1 MSSLTDEQRKMIEA
15 NKKAA
20 QAKLAAKL
28 ALRNTPQQVINKN
41 NQCTLSV
48 SGLSVFP
55 SPNVRSTPQ
64 QVINNNNKCTLSVS
78 GLVVSPSPNGKF
90 IRSNYNKSSQ
100 NSQSKPIHG
109 TCEIISKERFTLHV
123 AYHQQ
128 LIDTIKTILSKNY
141 DPKTSEWSFLIKY
154 HDQLMISIK
163 PLEPLVKIEKL
174 PNFVLKLFKNIEDTE
189 THYSKTD
196 ISSIGNDML
205 DNLYPFQKLGV
216 QFGVSKKGRCI
227 IADDMGLGKT
237 IQAIAIV
244 KYYSDNFPLLIV
256 CPSSMRYTW
265 EEEIRLRLPNVP
277 VSSICVLSKTNEQ
290 FIDPAVVITSYDLM
304 TRNKDML
311 LKFKFGIIVFDES
324 HSLKSDKSA
333 RTKVA
338 LSLAMQ
344 SKQCILLSG
353 TPALSRPIELYCQI
367 KAITRNNFITPIE
380 YGVRYCNGRET
391 NFGWDFSGSSNMKE
405 LKIILETHFM
415 IRRLKSEVLKQLP
428 QKIRNVVVLKPENI
442 KARTQNMDDLEVMM
456 TNTSLKKTEVRGA
469 LLKYF
474 NQTGEVKLPAICD
487 YILNLLKEGKK
498 FLVFAHHQK
507 VINGICDVLENN
519 ETYYIRID
527 GKTSSEERKSVCDQ
541 FQSEDMYRV
550 AVLSICAANSGI
562 TLTAAKLVIF
572 AELYWNPGILTQAE
586 DRAHRIG
593 QAEAVTIQY
602 LLAKGTADDH
612 IWPLIQFKLNVLNKA
627 GLSKDNFKDDSTT
640 VINCSAKSNQMSIL
654 DFLNDEDSELDEND
668 LKFLDEVEESQC
680 KRPRKC

>member
-15 NKKAA
+15 NRKVA

-28 ALRNTPQQVINKN
+28 ALKSTPQQTMSNN
-41 NQCTLSV
+41 NQCTLSK
-48 SGLSVFP
+48 
-55 SPNVRSTPQ
+55 T
-64 QVINNNNKCTLSVS
+64 
-78 GLVVSPSPNGKF
+78 GLVVSSSPNGKSV
-90 IRSNYNKSSQ
+90 RLNYNHSLQ
-100 NSQSKPIHG
+100 NSKSKPVCG
-109 TCEIISKERFTLHV
+109 TCEIISKERFTVHV
-123 AYHQQ
+123 TYHQQ
-128 LIDTIKTILSKNY
+128 LIDTFKTISSKNY
-141 DPKTSEWSFLIKY
+141 DPKTSEWSFLIKDY
-154 HDQLMISIK
+154 DQLMISIK
-163 PLEPLVKIEKL
+163 PLEPNVKIEKL
-174 PNFVLKLFKNIEDTE
+174 PRFILKLFKTKEDIE
-189 THYSKTD
+189 THWSKVD
-196 ISSIGNDML
+196 INSIGDDMV
-205 DNLYPFQKLGV
+205 DSLYPFQKLGV
-216 QFGVSKKGRCI
+216 QFGVSKKGRCL

-237 IQAIAIV
+237 LQAIGIV

-265 EEEIRLRLPNVP
+265 EEEIRLRMPNVP
-277 VSSICVLSKTNEQ
+277 ITGIYVLSKSNEQ
-290 FIDPAVVITSYDLM
+290 FIDPVVVITSYDLM
-304 TRNKDML
+304 SRKKDML
-311 LKFKFGIIVFDES
+311 LKAKFGIIVFDES
-324 HSLKSDKSA
+324 HSLKSEKSA
-333 RTKVA
+333 RTRVA

-353 TPALSRPIELYCQI
+353 TPALSRPIELYSQI
-367 KAITRNNFITPIE
+367 KAITKNNFMTPIE

-391 NFGWDFSGSSNMKE
+391 NFGWDFSGATNMKE
-405 LKIILETHFM
+405 LKTILETHFM

-442 KARTQNMDDLEVMM
+442 KARSQNMDDLEIMM
-456 TNTSLKKTEVRGA
+456 NNKSLNKMEVRGA

-474 NQTGEVKLPAICD
+474 NHTGEAKLPAICD
-487 YILNLLKEGKK
+487 YILNLLKDGKK

-541 FQSEDMYRV
+541 FQIEDKYRV

-593 QAEAVTIQY
+593 QAETVTIQY

-612 IWPLIQFKLNVLNKA
+612 IWPLIQSKLSVLNKA

-640 VINCSAKSNQMSIL
+640 VINCLTKSKQMNFL
-654 DFLNDEDSELDEND
+654 DFLNDNNDELDEND

>member
-15 NKKAA
+15 NRKAA

-28 ALRNTPQQVINKN
+28 ALKSTPQQTMSNNK
-41 NQCTLSV
+41 QCTLS
-48 SGLSVFP
+48 
-55 SPNVRSTPQ
+55 
-64 QVINNNNKCTLSVS
+64 KA
-78 GLVVSPSPNGKF
+78 GLVVSPSPNGKSVR
-90 IRSNYNKSSQ
+90 INYNHSLK
-100 NSQSKPIHG
+100 NSNSKPICG
-109 TCEIISKERFTLHV
+109 TCEMISKERFTVHV
-123 AYHQQ
+123 TYHRQ
-128 LIDTIKTILSKNY
+128 LIDIFKTISSKSY
-141 DPKTSEWSFLIKY
+141 DPKTSEWSFLIKD

-163 PLEPLVKIEKL
+163 PLEPNVKIEKL
-174 PNFVLKLFKNIEDTE
+174 PHFILKLFKTKEDIE
-189 THYSKTD
+189 THWSKVD
-196 ISSIGNDML
+196 ISSIGDDMM
-205 DNLYPFQKLGV
+205 DSLYPFQKHGV
-216 QFGVSKKGRCI
+216 QFGVSKKGRCL

-237 IQAIAIV
+237 LQAIGIV

-265 EEEIRLRLPNVP
+265 EEEIRLKMPNVP
-277 VSSICVLSKTNEQ
+277 ITGIYVLSKLNEQ
-290 FIDPAVVITSYDLM
+290 FIDPVVVITSYDLM
-304 TRNKDML
+304 SRKKDML

-324 HSLKSDKSA
+324 HSLKSEKSA

-353 TPALSRPIELYCQI
+353 TPALSRPIELYSQI
-367 KAITRNNFITPIE
+367 KAITQNNFMTPVE
-380 YGVRYCNGRET
+380 YGVRYCNGKET
-391 NFGWDFSGSSNMKE
+391 IYGWDFSGATNMKE
-405 LKIILETHFM
+405 LKIILETQFM

-442 KARTQNMDDLEVMM
+442 KARSQNMDDLETMM
-456 TNTSLKKTEVRGA
+456 NNKSLNKMEVRGA

-474 NQTGEVKLPAICD
+474 NHTGEAKLPAICD
-487 YILNLLKEGKK
+487 YILNLLKDGKK

-527 GKTSSEERKSVCDQ
+527 GKTSSEERKCVCDQ

-593 QAEAVTIQY
+593 QAETVTIQY

-612 IWPLIQFKLNVLNKA
+612 IWPLIQSKLSVLNKA

-640 VINCSAKSNQMSIL
+640 VINCSTKSKQMNIL
-654 DFLNDEDSELDEND
+654 DFLNDDNDELDEND

>member
-15 NKKAA
+15 NRKAA

-28 ALRNTPQQVINKN
+28 ALKSTPQQSISNN
-41 NQCTLSV
+41 NQCTLS
-48 SGLSVFP
+48 
-55 SPNVRSTPQ
+55 
-64 QVINNNNKCTLSVS
+64 KA
-78 GLVVSPSPNGKF
+78 GLVVSPSPNGKSVR
-90 IRSNYNKSSQ
+90 INYNHSLQ
-100 NSQSKPIHG
+100 NSKSKPVCG
-109 TCEIISKERFTLHV
+109 TCEMTSKERFTVHV
-123 AYHQQ
+123 TYHKQ
-128 LIDTIKTILSKNY
+128 LIDTFKTISSKNY
-141 DPKTSEWSFLIKY
+141 DPKTSEWSFLIKD

-163 PLEPLVKIEKL
+163 PLEPNVKIEKL
-174 PNFVLKLFKNIEDTE
+174 PRFILKLFKTKEDIE
-189 THYSKTD
+189 THWSKVD
-196 ISSIGNDML
+196 ISSIGDDMM
-205 DNLYPFQKLGV
+205 DSLYPFQKLGV
-216 QFGVSKKGRCI
+216 QFGVSKKGRCL

-237 IQAIAIV
+237 LQAIGIV

-265 EEEIRLRLPNVP
+265 EEEIRLKMPNVP
-277 VSSICVLSKTNEQ
+277 ITGIYVLSKSNEQ
-290 FIDPAVVITSYDLM
+290 FIDPVVVITSYDLM
-304 TRNKDML
+304 SRKKDML

-324 HSLKSDKSA
+324 HSLKSEKSA
-333 RTKVA
+333 RTRVA

-353 TPALSRPIELYCQI
+353 TPALSRPIELYSQI
-367 KAITRNNFITPIE
+367 KAITRNNFMTPVE

-391 NFGWDFSGSSNMKE
+391 IYGWDFSGATNMKE
-405 LKIILETHFM
+405 LKTILETQFM

-442 KARTQNMDDLEVMM
+442 KARSQNMDDLETMM
-456 TNTSLKKTEVRGA
+456 NNKSLNKMEVRGA

-474 NQTGEVKLPAICD
+474 NHTGEAKLPAICD
-487 YILNLLKEGKK
+487 YILNLVKDGKK

-527 GKTSSEERKSVCDQ
+527 GKTSSEERKCVCDQ

-562 TLTAAKLVIF
+562 TLTAANLVIF

-593 QAEAVTIQY
+593 QAETVTIQY

-612 IWPLIQFKLNVLNKA
+612 IWPLIQFKLSVLNKA

-640 VINCSAKSNQMSIL
+640 VINCSTKSKQMNIL
-654 DFLNDEDSELDEND
+654 DFLNDNNDELDEDD

>member
-1 MSSLTDEQRKMIEA
+1 MSSLTEEQRKMIEA
-15 NKKAA
+15 NRKAA

-28 ALRNTPQQVINKN
+28 ALKSTPQQAMSNN
-41 NQCTLSV
+41 NQCTLS
-48 SGLSVFP
+48 
-55 SPNVRSTPQ
+55 
-64 QVINNNNKCTLSVS
+64 KA
-78 GLVVSPSPNGKF
+78 GLVVSPSPNGKSVR
-90 IRSNYNKSSQ
+90 INYNHSLQ
-100 NSQSKPIHG
+100 NSKSKPVCG
-109 TCEIISKERFTLHV
+109 TCEMTSKERFTVHV
-123 AYHQQ
+123 TYHQQ
-128 LIDTIKTILSKNY
+128 LIDTFKTISSKNY
-141 DPKTSEWSFLIKY
+141 DPKTSEWSFLIKD

-163 PLEPLVKIEKL
+163 PLEPDVKIEKL
-174 PNFVLKLFKNIEDTE
+174 PRFILKLFKTKEDIE
-189 THYSKTD
+189 THWSKVD
-196 ISSIGNDML
+196 ISSIGDDMM
-205 DNLYPFQKLGV
+205 NSLYPFQKLGV
-216 QFGVSKKGRCI
+216 QFGISKKGRCL

-237 IQAIAIV
+237 LQAIGIV

-265 EEEIRLRLPNVP
+265 EEEIRLRMPNVP
-277 VSSICVLSKTNEQ
+277 ITGIYVLSKSNEQ
-290 FIDPAVVITSYDLM
+290 LIDPVVVITSYDLM
-304 TRNKDML
+304 SKTKDML
-311 LKFKFGIIVFDES
+311 IKFKFGIIVFDES
-324 HSLKSDKSA
+324 HSLKSEKSA
-333 RTKVA
+333 RTRVA

-353 TPALSRPIELYCQI
+353 TPALSRPIELYSQI
-367 KAITRNNFITPIE
+367 KAITRNNFMSPVE

-391 NFGWDFSGSSNMKE
+391 IYGWDFSGATNMKE
-405 LKIILETHFM
+405 LKIILETQFM

-442 KARTQNMDDLEVMM
+442 EARSQNMDDLETMM
-456 TNTSLKKTEVRGA
+456 NNKSLNKMEVRGA

-474 NQTGEVKLPAICD
+474 NHTGEAKLPAICD

-593 QAEAVTIQY
+593 QSETVTIQY

-612 IWPLIQFKLNVLNKA
+612 IWPLIQSKLSVLNKA

-640 VINCSAKSNQMSIL
+640 VINCSTKLKQMNIL
-654 DFLNDEDSELDEND
+654 DFLNDDNDELDESD

>member
-15 NKKAA
+15 NRKAA

-28 ALRNTPQQVINKN
+28 ALKSTPQQAMSNN
-41 NQCTLSV
+41 NQCTLS
-48 SGLSVFP
+48 
-55 SPNVRSTPQ
+55 
-64 QVINNNNKCTLSVS
+64 KA
-78 GLVVSPSPNGKF
+78 GLVVSPSPNGKSVR
-90 IRSNYNKSSQ
+90 INYNHNLQ
-100 NSQSKPIHG
+100 NTKSKPVCG
-109 TCEIISKERFTLHV
+109 TCELTSKERFTVHV
-123 AYHQQ
+123 TYHQQ
-128 LIDTIKTILSKNY
+128 LIDTFKTISSKNY
-141 DPKTSEWSFLIKY
+141 DPKTSEWSFLIKD

-163 PLEPLVKIEKL
+163 PLEPDVKIEKL
-174 PNFVLKLFKNIEDTE
+174 PHFILKLFKTKEDIE
-189 THYSKTD
+189 THWSKVD
-196 ISSIGNDML
+196 ISSIGDDML

-216 QFGVSKKGRCI
+216 QFGVSKKGRCL

-237 IQAIAIV
+237 LQAIGIV

-265 EEEIRLRLPNVP
+265 EEEIRLRMPNVP
-277 VSSICVLSKTNEQ
+277 ITGIYVLSKSNEQ

-304 TRNKDML
+304 SKKKDML
-311 LKFKFGIIVFDES
+311 IKYKFGIIIFDES
-324 HSLKSDKSA
+324 HSLKSEKSA
-333 RTKVA
+333 RTRVA

-353 TPALSRPIELYCQI
+353 TPALSRPIELYSQI
-367 KAITRNNFITPIE
+367 KAITRNNFMTPVE

-391 NFGWDFSGSSNMKE
+391 IYGWDFSGATNMKE
-405 LKIILETHFM
+405 LKVILETQFM

-442 KARTQNMDDLEVMM
+442 KARSQNMDDLETMM
-456 TNTSLKKTEVRGA
+456 NNKSLNKMEVRGA

-474 NQTGEVKLPAICD
+474 NHTGEAKLPAICD
-487 YILNLLKEGKK
+487 YILNLLKDGKK
-498 FLVFAHHQK
+498 FIVFAHHQK

-527 GKTSSEERKSVCDQ
+527 GKTSSEERKCVCDQ

-593 QAEAVTIQY
+593 QAETVTIQY

-612 IWPLIQFKLNVLNKA
+612 IWPLIQSKLSVLNKA

-640 VINCSAKSNQMSIL
+640 VINCSTKLKQMNIL
-654 DFLNDEDSELDEND
+654 DFLNDDNDELDEND

>member
-15 NKKAA
+15 NRKAA

-28 ALRNTPQQVINKN
+28 ALKNTPQQAMSNN
-41 NQCTLSV
+41 NQCTLSKTV
-48 SGLSVFP
+48 S
-55 SPNVRSTPQ
+55 
-64 QVINNNNKCTLSVS
+64 
-78 GLVVSPSPNGKF
+78 VVSPSPNGKSV
-90 IRSNYNKSSQ
+90 RMNYNHSLQ
-100 NSQSKPIHG
+100 NSKSKPVRG
-109 TCEIISKERFTLHV
+109 SCEITSKERFTVHV
-123 AYHQQ
+123 TYHQQ
-128 LIDTIKTILSKNY
+128 LIDTFKTISSKSY
-141 DPKTSEWSFLIKY
+141 DPKTSEWSFLIKD

-163 PLEPLVKIEKL
+163 PLEPNVKIEKL
-174 PNFVLKLFKNIEDTE
+174 PYFVLKLFKTKNIE
-189 THYSKTD
+189 THWSKID
-196 ISSIGNDML
+196 ISSIGDDMV

-237 IQAIAIV
+237 IQAIGIV

-265 EEEIRLRLPNVP
+265 EEEIRLRMSNVP
-277 VSSICVLSKTNEQ
+277 VTGIYVLSKTNEQ

-304 TRNKDML
+304 TRRKDML
-311 LKFKFGIIVFDES
+311 LKFKFGIVVFDES
-324 HSLKSDKSA
+324 HSLKSEKSA
-333 RTKVA
+333 RTKAA
-338 LSLAMQ
+338 LSFAMQ

-353 TPALSRPIELYCQI
+353 TPALSRPIELYSQI
-367 KAITRNNFITPIE
+367 KAITQNNFMTPIE
-380 YGVRYCNGRET
+380 FGIRYCNGRET
-391 NFGWDFSGSSNMKE
+391 NYGWDFTGATNMKE
-405 LKIILETHFM
+405 LKTILETQFM

-428 QKIRNVVVLKPENI
+428 QKIRNVVILKPETI
-442 KARTQNMDDLEVMM
+442 KARNQSMDDLETMM
-456 TNTSLKKTEVRGA
+456 NNKSLNKMEVRGA

-474 NQTGEVKLPAICD
+474 NHTGEVKLSAICD

-507 VINGICDVLENN
+507 VINGICDALENN

-527 GKTSSEERKSVCDQ
+527 GKTSSEERKCVCDQ

-562 TLTAAKLVIF
+562 TLTAANLVVF

-593 QAEAVTIQY
+593 QAETVTIQY

-612 IWPLIQFKLNVLNKA
+612 IWPLIQTKLNVLNKA

-640 VINCSAKSNQMSIL
+640 VVNCSTKSNQMNIL
-654 DFLNDEDSELDEND
+654 DFLNADNDELDEND
-668 LKFLDEVEESQC
+668 LKMLDEVEESQC
-680 KRPRKC
+680 KRPRKR

>member
-15 NKKAA
+15 NRKAA

-28 ALRNTPQQVINKN
+28 ALKSTPQQTMSNNK
-41 NQCTLSV
+41 QCTLS
-48 SGLSVFP
+48 
-55 SPNVRSTPQ
+55 
-64 QVINNNNKCTLSVS
+64 KA
-78 GLVVSPSPNGKF
+78 GLVVSPSPNGKSVR
-90 IRSNYNKSSQ
+90 INYNHSLK
-100 NSQSKPIHG
+100 NSNSKPICG
-109 TCEIISKERFTLHV
+109 TCEMISKERFTVHV
-123 AYHQQ
+123 TYHRQ
-128 LIDTIKTILSKNY
+128 LIDIFKTISSKSY
-141 DPKTSEWSFLIKY
+141 DPKTSEWSFLIKD

-163 PLEPLVKIEKL
+163 PLEPNVKIEKL
-174 PNFVLKLFKNIEDTE
+174 PHFILKLFKTKEDIE
-189 THYSKTD
+189 THWSKVD
-196 ISSIGNDML
+196 ISSIGDDIM
-205 DNLYPFQKLGV
+205 DSLYPFQKLGV
-216 QFGVSKKGRCI
+216 QFGVSKKGRCL

-237 IQAIAIV
+237 LQAIGIV

-265 EEEIRLRLPNVP
+265 EEEIRLKMPNVP
-277 VSSICVLSKTNEQ
+277 ITGIYVLSKSNEQ
-290 FIDPAVVITSYDLM
+290 FIDPVVVITSYDLM
-304 TRNKDML
+304 SRKKDML

-324 HSLKSDKSA
+324 HSLKSEKSA

-353 TPALSRPIELYCQI
+353 TPALSRPIELYSQI
-367 KAITRNNFITPIE
+367 KAITQNNFMTPVE
-380 YGVRYCNGRET
+380 YGVRYCNGKET
-391 NFGWDFSGSSNMKE
+391 IYGWDFSGATNMKE
-405 LKIILETHFM
+405 LKIILETQFM

-442 KARTQNMDDLEVMM
+442 KARSQNMDDLETMM
-456 TNTSLKKTEVRGA
+456 NNKSLNKMEVRGA

-474 NQTGEVKLPAICD
+474 NHTGEAKLPAICD
-487 YILNLLKEGKK
+487 YILNLLKDGKK

-527 GKTSSEERKSVCDQ
+527 GKTSSEERKCVCDQ

-593 QAEAVTIQY
+593 QAETVTIQY

-612 IWPLIQFKLNVLNKA
+612 IWPLIQSKLSVLNKA

-640 VINCSAKSNQMSIL
+640 VINCSTKSKQMNIL
-654 DFLNDEDSELDEND
+654 DFLNDDNDELDEND